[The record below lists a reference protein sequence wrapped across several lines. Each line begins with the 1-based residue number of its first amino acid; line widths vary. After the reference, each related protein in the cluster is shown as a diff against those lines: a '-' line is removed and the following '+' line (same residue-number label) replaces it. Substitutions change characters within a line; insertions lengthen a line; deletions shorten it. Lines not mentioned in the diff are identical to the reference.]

1 MVTQDDAAWT
11 QNDYILAALFNRMGN
26 EKSKPYPT
34 PADWRQKTAHDDR
47 AFKQAERFE
56 MKQRARHRA
65 QQKTSRRPR

>member
-34 PADWRQKTAHDDR
+34 PADWRQKTAHDER
-47 AFKQAERFE
+47 ARIMAERFKA
-56 MKQRARHRA
+56 KQKAR
-65 QQKTSRRPR
+65 RRPRT